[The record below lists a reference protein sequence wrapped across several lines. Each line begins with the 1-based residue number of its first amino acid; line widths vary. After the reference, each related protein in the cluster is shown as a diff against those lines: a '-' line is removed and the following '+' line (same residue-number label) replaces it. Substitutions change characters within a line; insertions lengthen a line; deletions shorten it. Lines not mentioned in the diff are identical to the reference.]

1 MKQVTAV
8 LTLALMLV
16 VSGSFAADNL
26 ADKKVLTLSQ
36 AQEIAMQN
44 SLTIKDASYD
54 LEAARK
60 KIWETTAIGLPQAD
74 AKYSFTH
81 NPASLPEIQFDPN
94 SPPIKIGTKSSSSIT
109 ATVSQLI
116 FSGSYI
122 IGLQASKTYK
132 QIMEQSLEKTRI
144 DVRSAV
150 AQSYYLILLTSQT
163 GEVLKGNLENLNKL
177 LNDTQKM
184 FEKGFTEETSVDQL
198 SIAVNDLNISL
209 STIQRQEQVA
219 RRLLNFQMGLEL
231 ETQVDLT
238 DKLEDIVRG
247 INRERILETQ
257 FSLEKNI
264 DYNMTVTN
272 IKAKKLLYKNELAS
286 YLPTIAGFYQYQKY
300 LNDQSFNFQPTNL
313 FGLSISLPIFS
324 SGQRYSKVGQAKIEM
339 SKAENAKEQVARS
352 LTMEYQQ
359 AKEDFNTAWEK
370 YQNSKKS
377 QTLAQ
382 KVLKDMTIK
391 FNNGMASSMDLTQA
405 NDKLLQ
411 AVSNLYNVEFELLN
425 AKIRLDKITNNL

>member
-1 MKQVTAV
+1 
-8 LTLALMLV
+8 
-16 VSGSFAADNL
+16 
-26 ADKKVLTLSQ
+26 
-36 AQEIAMQN
+36 
-44 SLTIKDASYD
+44 
-54 LEAARK
+54 
-60 KIWETTAIGLPQAD
+60 
-74 AKYSFTH
+74 
-81 NPASLPEIQFDPN
+81 
-94 SPPIKIGTKSSSSIT
+94 
-109 ATVSQLI
+109 
-116 FSGSYI
+116 
-122 IGLQASKTYK
+122 
-132 QIMEQSLEKTRI
+132 
-144 DVRSAV
+144 
-150 AQSYYLILLTSQT
+150 
-163 GEVLKGNLENLNKL
+163 
-177 LNDTQKM
+177 
-184 FEKGFTEETSVDQL
+184 
-198 SIAVNDLNISL
+198 
-209 STIQRQEQVA
+209 
-219 RRLLNFQMGLEL
+219 MGLEL